1 MNIISQGA
9 CWSRCQQ
16 VHVHCLSPKGP
27 PVTGSRRPF
36 KLSFRS
42 SVHLFICSFTDPAL
56 NSAQLTDACSV
67 QTQSWPRVPQRC
79 DRRLSPGTHSPV
91 GGALGPPALPLSGVQ
106 QRIDVRGWL
115 VVRSRPLVVMT
126 QNQPRSGQGC
136 PRHTVSRQRARTG
149 ACPPTPRTSE
159 VARPGE
165 GKGEPSDG
173 SRAAQSYPGLFGGP
187 SRQDFKDIR

>member
-91 GGALGPPALPLSGVQ
+91 GGGAGAPSPPSFWGPAAHRRERLACCPVQAPGGDDSKPAAERAGMPQAHGESAAGQDRSLPPNPAHLGSGTA
-106 QRIDVRGWL
+106 RG
-115 VVRSRPLVVMT
+115 RER
-126 QNQPRSGQGC
+126 
-136 PRHTVSRQRARTG
+136 
-149 ACPPTPRTSE
+149 
-159 VARPGE
+159 
-165 GKGEPSDG
+165 
-173 SRAAQSYPGLFGGP
+173 
-187 SRQDFKDIR
+187 